1 MTQMLKPSP
10 SVIVEEERRKNKSR
24 GKKQR
29 RGDEDRLKI

>member
-10 SVIVEEERRKNKSR
+10 SVIVEEERRKNESR